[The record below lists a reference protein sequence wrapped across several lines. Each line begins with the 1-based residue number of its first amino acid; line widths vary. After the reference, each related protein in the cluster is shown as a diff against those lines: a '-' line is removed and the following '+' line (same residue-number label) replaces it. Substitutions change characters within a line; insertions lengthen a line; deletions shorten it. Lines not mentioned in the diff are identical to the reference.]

1 MKSKCEQEDEV
12 CCRKDTFFEK
22 PFDVSNDKE
31 NDDLKDDDTIDEN
44 TNEEEN
50 DSNPAVPSTTK
61 GPICN
66 VNIRKGQGEL
76 TPRISSVQAGSA
88 EEAGFGEW
96 PNMCIILKST
106 VYRGDNFDLYQCG
119 ASLISPGIV
128 LTAAHCVE

>member
-1 MKSKCEQEDEV
+1 M
-12 CCRKDTFFEK
+12 
-22 PFDVSNDKE
+22 SNDQE

-50 DSNPAVPSTTK
+50 YSTSTVPNTTK

-76 TPRISSVQAGSA
+76 APRISSVQAGSA